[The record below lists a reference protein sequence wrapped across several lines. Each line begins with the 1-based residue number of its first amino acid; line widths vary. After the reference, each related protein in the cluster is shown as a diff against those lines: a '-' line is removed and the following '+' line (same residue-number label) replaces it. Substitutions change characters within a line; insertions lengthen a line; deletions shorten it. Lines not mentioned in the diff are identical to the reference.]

1 MNQTAVDFIKLKVE
15 EYGDPD
21 MCQITWKEFDSI
33 IEQAKEMEKQQITNA
48 FDNGQNSED
57 YFFPSLKL
65 KESEVY
71 YNEIYKSK

>member
-1 MNQTAVDFIKLKVE
+1 
-15 EYGDPD
+15 
-21 MCQITWKEFDSI
+21 
-33 IEQAKEMEKQQITNA
+33 MEKQQITNA

>member
-1 MNQTAVDFIKLKVE
+1 MKQTAIDWLVE
-15 EYGDPD
+15 QLAKNGVIHSSD
-21 MCQITWKEFDSI
+21 IH
-33 IEQAKEMEKQQITNA
+33 QAKEMEKQQITNA

-57 YFFPSLKL
+57 YFFPSLNL

>member
-1 MNQTAVDFIKLKVE
+1 MKQTAIDWLVE
-15 EYGDPD
+15 QLAKNSVIHSSD
-21 MCQITWKEFDSI
+21 IH
-33 IEQAKEMEKQQITNA
+33 QAKEMEKQQITNA